1 VAQEI
6 ASRIHHVA
14 ILVRSI
20 DDSLVYYRDQLQFAV
35 VSDDDLPQV
44 GARLVMLDA
53 GGVLLQL
60 VQPTGEN
67 YLKEDL
73 ERKGEGLHHLCF
85 AVPEME
91 AAIARLAPGQS
102 VPIMGGGD
110 RLRTAFL
117 PTEPNNVRTEL
128 IEVGPNDQIGGAR

>member
-6 ASRIHHVA
+6 ANRIHHVA

-20 DDSLVYYRDQLQFAV
+20 DDSLAYYRDQLQLSV

-53 GGVLLQL
+53 GSVLLQL

-67 YLKEDL
+67 YLNEDL
-73 ERKGEGLHHLCF
+73 KRKGEGLHHLCF

-91 AAIARLAPGQS
+91 SAIARFAPGQS
-102 VPIMGGGD
+102 LPIMGGGD

-117 PTEPNNVRTEL
+117 PAEPNNVRTEL
-128 IEVGPNDQIGGAR
+128 IEIGPTVYEEGAR